1 MPTPNS
7 PLPPMIE
14 RSMRAQSLLPAGQSG
29 PPLVKFFHNALLSFQ
44 DSAAA
49 FCVVGTLPPLAYL
62 KNPGNGHP
70 LYKHQNH
77 LPRPVRP
84 PTTPHTL
91 VVLDSSFNPPTRAHL
106 RMVTSGIYDL
116 VRGEGQK
123 LSALRV
129 LLLLAV
135 NNADKAPKPAAF
147 EQRLAMMWAFAKDVQ
162 DEVRAGQRE
171 EPSQGEAASSDEELS
186 IDIGLSTLPY
196 FAEKSAEIAASD
208 FYTSEAREGARQMEQ
223 VILAGYDTL
232 IRIFNPKYY
241 AGPPTSEG
249 EVTSAGQTPMQRALG
264 PFFDR
269 VKLRVTLRTN
279 DEWGGKE
286 EQRAYLEDLLQADG
300 LTRIGGD
307 KEWAGRIEL
316 TEGRK
321 EAEQIVS
328 STYAREAA
336 QKQDWDKLDEMATPA
351 VREWIQKQKLY
362 SEQATQS

>member
-1 MPTPNS
+1 
-7 PLPPMIE
+7 
-14 RSMRAQSLLPAGQSG
+14 MRAQSLLPAGRSS
-29 PPLVKFFHNALLSFQ
+29 PPLVQFFSHALWAFQ

-49 FCVVGTLPPLAYL
+49 FRVVSTLPPLAYVDI
-62 KNPGNGHP
+62 PGNGHP
-70 LYKHQNH
+70 LYKYQHR

-106 RMVTSGIYDL
+106 RMVRSGIHDL
-116 VRGEGQK
+116 VQGKRQK

-135 NNADKAPKPAAF
+135 NNADKAPKPAVF

-162 DEVRAGQRE
+162 DEVRAQQPGQETSQE
-171 EPSQGEAASSDEELS
+171 ETASSDEDLS

-208 FYTSEAREGARQMEQ
+208 FYKSDGGEGEGQMEQ

-241 AGPPTSEG
+241 GPPTSEG
-249 EVTSAGQTPMQRALG
+249 EVSSTGQTPMQRALG

-269 VKLRVTLRTN
+269 AKLCVTLRAD

-286 EQRAYLEDLLQADG
+286 EQRAYLEDLLQADS

-307 KEWAGRIEL
+307 KAWADRIEL
-316 TEGRK
+316 TKGLKEGEK
-321 EAEQIVS
+321 IVS

-336 QKQDWDKLDEMATPA
+336 QKQDWDRLDEMVTPG
-351 VREWIQKQKLY
+351 VREWIEKQKLY
-362 SEQATQS
+362 SGQPE